1 MSRGWVAAL
10 VVAQPVVALAAPGA
24 GTLDDPVEIDA
35 LPYIVAGSTV
45 AAGSDAIDLYDCGPG
60 LDESGAE
67 VVYAFELPAPA
78 RVTAWIEGDDGV
90 VDVDVHL
97 LETLAVEGGTAA
109 CVARGNAIAEA
120 ELPSGRHYLVVDTFE
135 GDAQAGAYVLHVH
148 AIGEEWLE
156 MPVAQGVTW
165 RARRASDLGG
175 VPQVVHALR
184 VELDAPGI
192 DLQVVRPPGCAT
204 VAQTAAMAG
213 PTAVAAINSSFFSGC
228 GTPVSFMKDAGVL
241 LATNGADVDRGAF
254 GLDAAGLP
262 MVGRTGLGADW
273 PEAVDGQG
281 GIPLLAQD
289 GVPLQGAEAWA
300 AEGLSSPA
308 FLGPN
313 PRTVIG
319 YDAEGDLLLAT
330 VDGRRPNATGM
341 SLDAL
346 AAWSVDE
353 LGGEGVVNLDGGGST
368 TMWIAGV
375 TPSGVVN
382 YPSDGGMLEQPD
394 HGGSRAVVGAVVIH
408 GLPYDWPPRFQTEP
422 GLEAAVGVPYQ
433 YDADA
438 IDLDVD
444 DVVSYAVVSGPAGL
458 SIDASSGVVD
468 YLPALED
475 PPMIEVIIEASD
487 GMTGL
492 QAARVSTPDLIIL
505 DWIMPQMSGAETLHR
520 LARQTRPSLPC
531 PVLVTST
538 IACRE
543 AIVSAARFGA
553 AGFIVKP
560 FATPTLR
567 ARIERIMAEQVSQ
580 RATPSHRRRA

>member
-1 MSRGWVAAL
+1 M
-10 VVAQPVVALAAPGA
+10 
-24 GTLDDPVEIDA
+24 
-35 LPYIVAGSTV
+35 
-45 AAGSDAIDLYDCGPG
+45 
-60 LDESGAE
+60 
-67 VVYAFELPAPA
+67 
-78 RVTAWIEGDDGV
+78 
-90 VDVDVHL
+90 
-97 LETLAVEGGTAA
+97 
-109 CVARGNAIAEA
+109 ARGNAIAEA

-487 GMTGL
+487 GTQATAQAWTLVIDGAVGPGEDESGGAGSGDAGSSGGGPGEGSGGGDDTGTG
-492 QAARVSTPDLIIL
+492 S
-505 DWIMPQMSGAETLHR
+505 SGAAGSAGGDGAAPGCGCRSGSPEAPWWSWLL
-520 LARQTRPSLPC
+520 LAIRGDDEGVRSLSA
-531 PVLVTST
+531 VG
-538 IACRE
+538 ARG
-543 AIVSAARFGA
+543 SAARSR
-553 AGFIVKP
+553 P
-560 FATPTLR
+560 C
-567 ARIERIMAEQVSQ
+567 
-580 RATPSHRRRA
+580 